1 MLVLFAC
8 AAAIPQQKPAAPALD
23 HLCSI
28 QFDPDGDISP
38 ESAGCLKFLASTI
51 KVSAGA
57 QLLLTGSAP
66 HIAAIKSYL
75 IAHESVPTSDL
86 RMSISASDSDTV
98 QTALVKPLPP
108 PAPPVMAMERAT
120 VAFPAVGA
128 EPPAPPP
135 VGAERPA
142 TRNFGAE
149 APAPHAISPMAA
161 KSAPTLASNPYSL
174 GEEAAAW
181 KASLKNGAVEYNV
194 PPVMIAHQASTV
206 TVIVHGYKDPNPHV
220 LTQAAGTYNATL
232 KVSDTMQVDLIGS
245 PTEFTITPQATQP
258 AQFVPLDGYA
268 TWIWSV
274 TPINKASSQQLTI
287 KVSLIPDASSG
298 LPAQPL
304 AEKPY
309 IVDVNVES
317 LWSVLSD
324 RWHQDP
330 MKAIEYILPGGAGWA
345 AIGTILT
352 TLGVGT
358 WLRNKLNK
366 QASSASAANQNAT
379 PAV

>member
-1 MLVLFAC
+1 MRPFATPILLLLLS
-8 AAAIPQQKPAAPALD
+8 AAAVPQQKMAAPALN

-28 QFDPDGDISP
+28 QFDPDGGISP

-51 KVSAGA
+51 KVSAGM

-66 HIAAIKSYL
+66 HIAAIKNTL
-75 IAHESVPTSDL
+75 IAHESVPTSEI
-86 RMSISASDSDTV
+86 RMNITAADSETV
-98 QTALVKPLPP
+98 QTSLVKPLPIT
-108 PAPPVMAMERAT
+108 AAAPVMAMDMA
-120 VAFPAVGA
+120 A
-128 EPPAPPP
+128 APPP
-135 VGAERPA
+135 VLAKLAAPLATGPA
-142 TRNFGAE
+142 G
-149 APAPHAISPMAA
+149 APAAPHGSHD
-161 KSAPTLASNPYSL
+161 PYSL
-174 GEEAAAW
+174 GDQAAAW
-181 KASLKNGAVEYNV
+181 KASLKNGAIEYNV
-194 PPVMIAHQASTV
+194 PPVMIAQQASTV
-206 TVIVHGYKDPNPHV
+206 TVVVHGYKDPNPHV
-220 LTQAAGTYNATL
+220 LTPGAGTANATL
-232 KVSDTMQVDLIGS
+232 KVSDTMEVDLIGS

-258 AQFVPLDGYA
+258 QQFVPIDGYS

-304 AEKPY
+304 AETPY
-309 IVDVNVES
+309 VVNVNVES

-330 MKAIEYILPGGAGWA
+330 MKAIEYVMPGGAGWA

-366 QASSASAANQNAT
+366 SSASTATANQNAT